1 MARVYLAV
9 APKERTVLA
18 GGAVADQ
25 LWKRFAGRGNA
36 GVVECLIDLDQRLMR
51 GASPE
56 IVAVAL
62 LRIDWLVSEGHENV
76 VH

>member
-9 APKERTVLA
+9 APRERTTLA
-18 GGAVADQ
+18 GEAVADQ
-25 LWKRFAGRGNA
+25 LWTRFAGRGNA
-36 GVVECLIDLDQRLMR
+36 GVVECLLDLDRRLLR

-56 IVAVAL
+56 IVGVAL
-62 LRIDWLVSEGHENV
+62 LRIDRLASEGHENV